1 MIEFFTALGL
11 AFVIEG
17 IIYAAFPDF
26 MKRMMVQILSLPA
39 QQGLLLRLR
48 GLRLSGLQRVVFKR
62 PTLCN

>member
-26 MKRMMVQILSLPA
+26 MKRMMVQILSLPTPSIRTT
-39 QQGLLLRLR
+39 GL
-48 GLRLSGLQRVVFKR
+48 
-62 PTLCN
+62 TLAITGVTIVWLAKTF